1 MDRFLYL
8 TFDGL
13 SRGAVYSAFAL
24 ALVLIW
30 RAARIVNFAQGAM
43 AVATAYAGY
52 SVADATGSYWLGFV
66 VAITGGLVLGA
77 VVERVVM
84 RFVDRS
90 SPLNGVVVALGLV
103 LIIQG
108 VLGMIYGNEYRPAPA
123 PFSRDAFEIG
133 GVALLSRYDL
143 FVFAAV
149 GAVVV
154 LLTLLFTRTSTG
166 LRMRAAAFAPDVS
179 RLLGVPVGGMLTL
192 GWALAA
198 AVGSLAASRSI
209 SPPNCS
215 IRTGRCSCRPP
226 ARFASPE
233 RPPPRRRVAN
243 SRWSGWYA
251 PTTARPRASRL
262 RIAPNSG
269 CRPNCRRPCSAA
281 SSTAGSPRLTW
292 SRASR
297 AKSSGLSSHFAS
309 CIPSGNVGNP

>member
-13 SRGAVYSAFAL
+13 SRGAVYAAFAL

-52 SVADATGSYWLGFV
+52 SVANATGSYWLGFLTAV
-66 VAITGGLVLGA
+66 VAGLLLGA

-84 RFVDRS
+84 RFVDHS

-108 VLGMIYGNEYRPAPA
+108 VLGMIYGNEFRPVEA
-123 PFSRDAFEIG
+123 PFSRDAFLIG

-154 LLTLLFTRTSTG
+154 LLTLLFTRTPTG

-198 AVGSLAASRSI
+198 AVGSLAGMLVLPTELGLHPNAMDLLFI
-209 SPPNCS
+209 SAFTAAVLGGLDSPVGAVVGGLVVGLVLAYVSGYFGATVAPMAVLFLLVAVLLTRPAGLFAKAKA
-215 IRTGRCSCRPP
+215 RT
-226 ARFASPE
+226 A
-233 RPPPRRRVAN
+233 
-243 SRWSGWYA
+243 
-251 PTTARPRASRL
+251 
-262 RIAPNSG
+262 
-269 CRPNCRRPCSAA
+269 
-281 SSTAGSPRLTW
+281 
-292 SRASR
+292 
-297 AKSSGLSSHFAS
+297 
-309 CIPSGNVGNP
+309 